1 MSQFPKFDFKEDIKI
16 GMCASRLYSSLCSV
30 FVYLLKFYPLLKQFY
45 HNVEGQLH
53 ICLFNNLLIFC
64 SLFFKFFLKMELVFP
79 LVLKYVMTSETKDKG
94 CIYKFIIIV
103 LPRLLSCS
111 NIAVK
116 CNKL

>member
-1 MSQFPKFDFKEDIKI
+1 
-16 GMCASRLYSSLCSV
+16 
-30 FVYLLKFYPLLKQFY
+30 
-45 HNVEGQLH
+45 
-53 ICLFNNLLIFC
+53 
-64 SLFFKFFLKMELVFP
+64 MELVFP